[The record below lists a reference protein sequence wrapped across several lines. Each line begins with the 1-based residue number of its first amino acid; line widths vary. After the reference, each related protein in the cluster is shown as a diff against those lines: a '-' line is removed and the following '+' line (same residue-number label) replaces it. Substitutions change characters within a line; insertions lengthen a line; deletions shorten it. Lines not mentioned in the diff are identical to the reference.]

1 MEEEPRFDDV
11 ESSRAPTYEK
21 VLEDELE
28 DAEALLGVN
37 ASPQRISELAE
48 SMHKQRTRF
57 KETGGVSA
65 QENSPK

>member
-1 MEEEPRFDDV
+1 MEEQLRFDYV
-11 ESSRAPTYEK
+11 EPSRSPTYEK
-21 VLEDELE
+21 VLKNQLE
-28 DAEALLGVN
+28 DAEAILGVN
-37 ASPQRISELAE
+37 ASPQKISELAE